1 MGRRGQQSKGG
12 PVAQGSSG
20 ALVVAI
26 DGPSGSGKSTV
37 ARGVAS
43 ALGLRYLDTGAMYR
57 AVTWLVLH
65 RGVDPT
71 DATAVADIARTADG
85 QNTTDATPARVRIAG
100 TEATGEIR
108 SAEVTAA
115 VSAVSAVGAV
125 RTAMVARQRELI
137 GAGGIVV
144 EGRDIGTTVAPDAD
158 VKVFLTADE
167 QVRAERRGAEI
178 AGGEVDPKV
187 LAATGAALRRRDA
200 ADSGRATSPLNQAA
214 DAAVIDATRLS
225 ADAVI
230 ARVVDLAKAVTS
242 RGCAS

>member
-1 MGRRGQQSKGG
+1 
-12 PVAQGSSG
+12 VAQGSSG

-37 ARGVAS
+37 ARGAAS

-57 AVTWLVLH
+57 AATWLVLQK
-65 RGVDPT
+65 GVDLT
-71 DATAVADIARTADG
+71 DAAAVAEVAGMADVRIS
-85 QNTTDATPARVRIAG
+85 TDAAPARVSVGG
-100 TEATGEIR
+100 TDVTGEIR

-125 RTAMVARQRELI
+125 RAAMVARQRSLI
-137 GAGGIVV
+137 GDGGIVV
-144 EGRDIGTTVAPDAD
+144 EGRDIGTTVAPDAE

-178 AGGEVDPKV
+178 AGGEVDPTV
-187 LAATGAALRRRDA
+187 LAATSEALQRRDA
-200 ADSGRATSPLNQAA
+200 ADAGRAASPLNRAP
-214 DAAVIDATRLS
+214 DATVIDATRLS

-230 ARVVDLAKAVTS
+230 ARVVELAKAVTA
-242 RGCAS
+242 RGQAS

>member
-1 MGRRGQQSKGG
+1 
-12 PVAQGSSG
+12 VAQGSSG

-37 ARGVAS
+37 ARGAAS

-57 AVTWLVLH
+57 AVTWLVL
-65 RGVDPT
+65 REAVLLDDAAAVAAVASAADVQIST
-71 DATAVADIARTADG
+71 DAA
-85 QNTTDATPARVRIAG
+85 PARVSVGG
-100 TEATGEIR
+100 TDVTAEIR

-125 RTAMVARQRELI
+125 RAAMVARQRALI

-144 EGRDIGTTVAPDAD
+144 EGRDIGTTVAPDAE

-178 AGGEVDPKV
+178 AGGEVDPTA
-187 LAATGAALRRRDA
+187 LAATSAALRRRDA
-200 ADSGRATSPLNQAA
+200 ADSGRTASPLNRAP
-214 DAAVIDATRLS
+214 DATVIDATRLS
-225 ADAVI
+225 AEAVV
-230 ARVVDLAKAVTS
+230 ARVVEMAKAVTA
-242 RGCAS
+242 RGQAS